1 MTGRLRRGLS
11 WLIRG
16 RSQSA
21 SHLMLAPAAFW
32 LLGLLVLPVAS
43 LLILSVT
50 SRGAYGACAWVFTW
64 DNFRRALDV
73 KYLPVMART
82 VTYAGTTTLLCLLLG
97 YPLAYFLSFQAGPR
111 RDLFLVLLMI
121 PFWTSWLVAIYSWI
135 IILGREG
142 LLNGLLRSLGI
153 VSSPIS
159 LLGTPFS
166 VILGLVYFYLPFMV
180 LPVYASLEKMPR
192 AYIEAAQD
200 LGAGKIEAFL
210 KVTLPLSLPGV
221 LAGAI
226 LTFIPCMGDFLC
238 ADFLGSPRTYL
249 VGNLIQNQ
257 FLMAQDWQFGSA
269 LTSLLILFLITGLYA
284 QHKLEA
290 RTPAAEP
297 PLPYMGRRLR
307 SARGGARGFSRR
319 LRRRTASIT

>member
-1 MTGRLRRGLS
+1 MKRLNRALS

-16 RSQSA
+16 RCALA

-32 LLGLLVLPVAS
+32 LLVFLVLPIVS
-43 LLILSVT
+43 LLSLGVT
-50 SRGAYGACAWVFTW
+50 HRGLYGASEWVFTW

-73 KYLPVMART
+73 KYLPIMVRT
-82 VTYAGTTTLLCLLLG
+82 VTYAGATTVLCLLLG
-97 YPLAYFLSFQAGPR
+97 YPLAYFLSFQAGRR

-142 LLNGLLRSLGI
+142 LLNSLLHSLGLI
-153 VSSPIS
+153 SAPLS

-180 LPVYASLEKMPR
+180 LPVYASLEKIPR
-192 AYIEAAQD
+192 SYIDAAHD
-200 LGAGKIEAFL
+200 LGAGPLKAFL

-221 LAGAI
+221 LAGAV
-226 LTFIPCMGDFLC
+226 LTFIPCMGDFLS

-249 VGNLIQNQ
+249 AGNLIQNQ

-269 LTSLLILFLITGLYA
+269 LTSLLVIFLVGGLFI
-284 QHKLEA
+284 QHILEA
-290 RTPAAEP
+290 RTLAEDEV
-297 PLPYMGRRLR
+297 
-307 SARGGARGFSRR
+307 
-319 LRRRTASIT
+319 